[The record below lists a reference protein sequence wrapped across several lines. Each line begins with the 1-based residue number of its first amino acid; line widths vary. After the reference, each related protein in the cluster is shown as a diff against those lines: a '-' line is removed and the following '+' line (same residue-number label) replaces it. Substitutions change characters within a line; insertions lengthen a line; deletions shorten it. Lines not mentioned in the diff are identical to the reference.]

1 VSQTTDDQEAALER
15 LRTLF
20 RLFAG
25 TQCEGRSALYTR
37 LSYGLVE
44 EGRPAG

>member
-1 VSQTTDDQEAALER
+1 VSQTTDDREAALER

-25 TQCEGRSALYTR
+25 TNEIRRCFALR
-37 LSYGLVE
+37 LDAVG
-44 EGRPAG
+44 